1 MSLNK
6 FNQTMAYLTSPEP
19 KKISFQ
25 LRESHGQMFQPDEVE
40 VERLNFAKAGFVSGD
55 EFKKLMLVLLVVIQ
69 SLPIY

>member
-40 VERLNFAKAGFVSGD
+40 VERLNFAEAGFVQATNLKN
-55 EFKKLMLVLLVVIQ
+55 FMLVLLVVIR
-69 SLPIY
+69 SLLIY

>member
-6 FNQTMAYLTSPEP
+6 FNQTMAYLISPEP

-40 VERLNFAKAGFVSGD
+40 VERLNFAEVGFVRGD
-55 EFKKLMLVLLVVIQ
+55 EFKKTLCWFCW
-69 SLPIY
+69 